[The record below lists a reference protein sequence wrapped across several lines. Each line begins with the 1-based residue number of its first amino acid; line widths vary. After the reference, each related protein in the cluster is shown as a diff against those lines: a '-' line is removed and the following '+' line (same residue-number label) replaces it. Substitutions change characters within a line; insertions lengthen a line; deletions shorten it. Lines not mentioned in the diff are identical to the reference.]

1 MKSENYPLS
10 RNEKLV
16 IQELGKEILIYDLR
30 VHKAFCL
37 NQTSA
42 MIWKACDGTKSV
54 TEISQT
60 LSHQL
65 KSNVSEDLV
74 WFALKQLESDNLL
87 AEDSSELVT
96 PLDNLSR
103 REAVKRVGLASM
115 IMLPVISA
123 LVAPTAVAA
132 LSASSCFPADNTGSN
147 STPGC
152 PCVGTF
158 DCCGICSATNVCTG
172 PPRPAALPAD
182 PGAAPGCP

>member
-10 RNEKLV
+10 RNEKIV
-16 IQELGKEILIYDLR
+16 IQELEKETLIYDLR
-30 VHKAFCL
+30 NHKAFCL

-60 LSHQL
+60 LSRHL
-65 KSNVSEDLV
+65 KSNVSKDLV
-74 WFALKQLESDNLL
+74 WFALEQLKSENLL
-87 AEDSSELVT
+87 EDSSGFVT

-103 REAVKRVGLASM
+103 REAVKRVGLASI

-123 LVAPTAVAA
+123 LVAPTAIAA
-132 LSASSCFPADNTGSN
+132 QSASSCFPADNSGSN

-158 DCCGICSATNVCTG
+158 DCCGICSATGVCTG
-172 PPRPAALPAD
+172 PSRPASLPAD
-182 PGAAPGCP
+182 PGAAASCP